1 MGKRGRI
8 GLQPLGVDKAE
19 HAFPKE
25 LMVDYT
31 TGGVYI
37 SDTNNITVSIDEID
51 RTKNHLN
58 RFKDISIQNNI
69 YSDIYEIITDKYSKP
84 RVISYG
90 ENILDTVLQLPLYT
104 QCLLGIDVEALI
116 NNQGHTELCDI
127 SFLKSEIIFK
137 LTLSDKS
144 TLNVNIN
151 KKISEVNKYPIYF
164 QANKDITKVEL
175 SSIKILQDASTV
187 EIYRTILF
195 NVLIT
200 GK

>member
-104 QCLLGIDVEALI
+104 QCLLSIDIEALI
-116 NNQGHTELCDI
+116 NNQRHTELCDI

-144 TLNVNIN
+144 TINVNIN
-151 KKISEVNKYPIYF
+151 KKISEVNKHPIYF